1 MSDDSLLDWMF
12 GSAPIKILPA
22 DLLLP
27 IFLNVP
33 IRDILVSVQRVCKQ
47 WHAFISDCKP
57 IQEALH
63 FRPIT
68 AKPLKENA
76 PPDPRLPRPKKTIPH
91 GKICTSLIAH
101 PVLGRHLWNNTFNL
115 NNKAA
120 LSAPEA
126 SWRRA
131 LATQPAVK
139 ELMVCESRV
148 YAKDMAVGVTVQDVV
163 DAMNWEQRNWDLYFV
178 SVRHESTMMDRPRW
192 QYDVVW
198 EFQERME
205 GMVDVKA
212 ENESIED
219 AAADDEQND

>member
-1 MSDDSLLDWMF
+1 
-12 GSAPIKILPA
+12 
-22 DLLLP
+22 
-27 IFLNVP
+27 
-33 IRDILVSVQRVCKQ
+33 
-47 WHAFISDCKP
+47 
-57 IQEALH
+57 
-63 FRPIT
+63 
-68 AKPLKENA
+68 
-76 PPDPRLPRPKKTIPH
+76 
-91 GKICTSLIAH
+91 
-101 PVLGRHLWNNTFNL
+101 
-115 NNKAA
+115 
-120 LSAPEA
+120 
-126 SWRRA
+126 
-131 LATQPAVK
+131 
-139 ELMVCESRV
+139 MVCESRV